1 MAQKLLEGLPA
12 TAMEVLKMQLK
23 PRWTKADHSRMRS
36 IARDWTQVHRQVFE
50 DRFADRLRRVFRWS

>member
-1 MAQKLLEGLPA
+1 MTQNQLEGLPA

-23 PRWTKADHSRMRS
+23 GRWTKADHGRMRS

-50 DRFADRLRRVFRWS
+50 DRFADRLGRAIRWS